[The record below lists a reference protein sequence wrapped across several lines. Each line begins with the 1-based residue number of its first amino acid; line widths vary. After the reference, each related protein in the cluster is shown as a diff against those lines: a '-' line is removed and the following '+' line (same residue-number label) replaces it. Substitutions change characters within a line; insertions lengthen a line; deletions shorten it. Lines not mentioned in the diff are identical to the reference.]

1 MYRLPSISIKS
12 ALDDFRLVLQGLL
25 PYVNS
30 FTIAGDV
37 NINLLSKSCDTD
49 NYINLPS
56 DFYLQLHVCQPT
68 LITETSATL
77 IDHAIASKD
86 IPVYINS
93 LQLCG
98 LSDHKIQ
105 IASFELRTVRHLP
118 SIRHV

>member
-1 MYRLPSISIKS
+1 MYRSPSISIKS

-37 NINLLSKSCDTD
+37 NINLLSKSCDKD

-68 LITETSATL
+68 LITETSVTL

-105 IASFELRTVRHLP
+105 IC
-118 SIRHV
+118 